1 MQPVKSVDTSSD
13 IRKALGIGR
22 LFDTIRD
29 AVVVAELHAETI
41 VMWNMAASRMFGY
54 SADEAMGLPLEALV
68 PERLRHDHR
77 NGLARYRETG
87 SGDII
92 DSHQAIE
99 LPALRKDGTE
109 FYVDLMLSP
118 IDDAEVPGIYVI
130 GVLRDVTERKQLEA
144 TKDNFIANAAHE
156 LRTPVTA
163 VLGSADLIAR
173 WRKLPEDLLDE
184 CVMTLNRQTQRLSA
198 LVRNML
204 DLSRLQR
211 KRSDIR
217 LRSIDLGDV
226 VAKVVEASP
235 APPGKEVTANV
246 GSCMVV
252 ADPERLDQIVTNLL
266 VNAYMYGGSS
276 ISLECRRGGDSVFL
290 TVADDGEGVPD
301 SLLPLLFEPFSRGEN
316 TAGIQ
321 GSGLGL
327 TIVRMLAEAMGGQIW
342 YDGREGAR
350 FTLRLNSASESD
362 SPAQSPS
369 TG

>member
-1 MQPVKSVDTSSD
+1 VKSAGTSSD
-13 IRKALGIGR
+13 IRAALGIGR

-54 SADEAMGLPLEALV
+54 SVEEAMGLPLEALV
-68 PERLRHDHR
+68 PERLRRQHR
-77 NGLARYRETG
+77 TGLARYRETG

-109 FYVDLMLSP
+109 FFIDLMLSP
-118 IDDAEVPGIYVI
+118 IDDADVPGIYVI

-211 KRSDIR
+211 RKSDIR
-217 LRSIDLGDV
+217 LVTMDLEAV
-226 VAKVVEASP
+226 VGRVVEASP
-235 APPGKEVTANV
+235 VPQGKTVTVSV
-246 GSCMVV
+246 GSCMVL

-266 VNAYMYGGSS
+266 VNAYMYGGHR
-276 ISLECRRGGDSVFL
+276 IEIGCERAGDTVFL
-290 TVADDGEGVPD
+290 TVADDGEGVPE
-301 SLLPLLFEPFSRGEN
+301 SLLPLLFEPFSRGDN

-327 TIVRMLAEAMGGQIW
+327 TIVRMLAEAMGGEIW
-342 YDGREGAR
+342 YDGSEGTR
-350 FTLRLNSASESD
+350 FTVRLRSASESD
-362 SPAQSPS
+362 ASWDPTRS
-369 TG
+369 G